1 MIRSL
6 GVTKLKIKIK
16 IVIYSVLSVAN
27 NAAAANIRL
36 HNTGQVSQKK
46 ITAEIFFENKTLL
59 LT

>member
-1 MIRSL
+1 MIRSS

-27 NAAAANIRL
+27 NAAVADIRL
-36 HNTGQVSQKK
+36 HNTGQVSKKK
-46 ITAEIFFENKTLL
+46 IMAEIFFENKTLL